1 MKNYKLDS
9 EEKQILKDYEEGK
22 YVSVDNLDEEIER
35 AKQAARNTLLKTK
48 NINIRL
54 PYKDIQK
61 LKAKAAENNLPYQTL
76 ISMLLRQY
84 TNGSINIT
92 L

>member
-1 MKNYKLDS
+1 MKNYKLDP
-9 EEKQILKDYEEGK
+9 EEKQILKDYEDGK
-22 YVSVDNLDEEIER
+22 YVSVDNLDEEIAR
-35 AKQAARNTLLKTK
+35 AREAARNTLLKTK

-84 TNGSINIT
+84 TNGDISIT

>member
-1 MKNYKLDS
+1 MKNYKLDE
-9 EEKQILKDYEEGK
+9 EEKQILKDYNDGK
-22 YVSVDNLDEEIER
+22 YVSVDNLDEEIKR
-35 AKQAARNTLLKTK
+35 AREAAKNTLQKTK

-54 PYKDIQK
+54 PERDIQK

-84 TNGSINIT
+84 TKGEISIT

>member
-1 MKNYKLDS
+1 MKNYKLDE
-9 EEKQILKDYEEGK
+9 EEKQILKDYDDGK
-22 YVSVDNLDEEIER
+22 YVSVDNLDEEIKR
-35 AKQAARNTLLKTK
+35 AREAAKNTLQKTK

-54 PYKDIQK
+54 QERDIQK

-84 TNGSINIT
+84 TKGEIRIS

>member
-1 MKNYKLDS
+1 MKNYKLNP
-9 EEKQILKDYEEGK
+9 EEKQILKDYDDGK
-22 YVSVDNLDEEIER
+22 YVSVDNLDEEIKR
-35 AKQAARNTLLKTK
+35 AREAAKNTLQKTK

-54 PYKDIQK
+54 PERDIQK

-84 TNGSINIT
+84 TKGEIRIS

>member
-22 YVSVDNLDEEIER
+22 YVSVDNLDEEIKR

-54 PYKDIQK
+54 PLRDIQK
-61 LKAKAAENNLPYQTL
+61 LKAKAVENNLPYQTL

-84 TNGSINIT
+84 TNGDISIT

>member
-1 MKNYKLDS
+1 MKNYKLDE
-9 EEKQILKDYEEGK
+9 EEKQILKDYDEGK
-22 YVSVDNLDEEIER
+22 YVSVDNLDEEIKR
-35 AKQAARNTLLKTK
+35 ALEAAKNTLQKTK

-54 PYKDIQK
+54 QERDIQK

-84 TNGSINIT
+84 TKGEIRIS

>member
-1 MKNYKLDS
+1 MKNYKLDE
-9 EEKQILKDYEEGK
+9 EEKQILKDYDDGK
-22 YVSVDNLDEEIER
+22 YVSVDNLDEEIKR
-35 AKQAARNTLLKTK
+35 AREAAKNTLQKTK

-54 PYKDIQK
+54 PERDIQK

-84 TNGSINIT
+84 TKGEIRIS

>member
-1 MKNYKLDS
+1 MKNYKLDP
-9 EEKQILKDYEEGK
+9 EEKQILKDYDDGK
-22 YVSVDNLDEEIER
+22 YVSVDNLGEEMKK
-35 AKQAARNTLLKTK
+35 AKQAAINTLQKTK

-54 PYKDIQK
+54 PLRDIYK

-84 TNGSINIT
+84 TKGDISIT

>member
-9 EEKQILKDYEEGK
+9 EEKQILKDYDDGK
-22 YVSVDNLDEEIER
+22 YVSVDNLDEEIKR
-35 AKQAARNTLLKTK
+35 AREAAKNTLQKTK

-54 PYKDIQK
+54 PERDIQK

-84 TNGSINIT
+84 TKGEIRIS

>member
-9 EEKQILKDYEEGK
+9 EEKQILKDYDDGK
-22 YVSVDNLDEEIER
+22 YVSVDNLDEEIKR
-35 AKQAARNTLLKTK
+35 AREAAKNTLQKTK
-48 NINIRL
+48 HINIRL
-54 PYKDIQK
+54 PERDIQK

-84 TNGSINIT
+84 TKGEIRIS

>member
-1 MKNYKLDS
+1 MKDYKLDA
-9 EEKQILKDYEEGK
+9 EELQILRDVEAGK
-22 YVSVDNLDEEIER
+22 YKSVDNLKEEIKKAREA
-35 AKQAARNTLLKTK
+35 AKNTLQKTK

-54 PYKDIQK
+54 PERDIQK

-84 TNGSINIT
+84 TKGEIKIS

>member
-1 MKNYKLDS
+1 MKNFKLDS
-9 EEKQILKDYEEGK
+9 EEKRILKDYEEGK
-22 YVSVDNLDEEIER
+22 YVSVDNLDEEI
-35 AKQAARNTLLKTK
+35 AKAREAARNTLLKTK

-54 PYKDIQK
+54 PFKDIQK
-61 LKAKAAENNLPYQTL
+61 LKEKAAENNLPYQTL

-84 TNGSINIT
+84 TNGDIRIT

>member
-1 MKNYKLDS
+1 MKDYKLDK
-9 EEKQILKDYEEGK
+9 EELQILKDVEAGK
-22 YVSVDNLDEEIER
+22 YKSVANLKEEIKR
-35 AKQAARNTLLKTK
+35 AREAAKNTLQKTR

-54 PYKDIQK
+54 PERDIQK
-61 LKAKAAENNLPYQTL
+61 LKVKAAENNLPYQTL

-84 TNGSINIT
+84 TKGEIRIS

>member
-1 MKNYKLDS
+1 MKNYKLDE
-9 EEKQILKDYEEGK
+9 EEKQILKDYDDGK
-22 YVSVDNLDEEIER
+22 YKSVDNLDEEIKR
-35 AKQAARNTLLKTK
+35 AREAAKNTLQKTK

-54 PYKDIQK
+54 PERDIQK

-84 TNGSINIT
+84 TKGEIRIS